1 MKVKELIAELQKCNP
16 EDLVFFDLYNSIQNN
31 EIPTFEQE
39 LHFSVDDVFIGR
51 GTERGFVYLS
61 EEEIITEE
69 ET

>member
-1 MKVKELIAELQKCNP
+1 VKVKELIAELQKCNP

-31 EIPTFEQE
+31 ETQTFEE
-39 LHFSVDDVFIGR
+39 LYFSVDDVFIGR

>member
-31 EIPTFEQE
+31 ETQTFEE

>member
-1 MKVKELIAELQKCNP
+1 VKVKELIAELQKCNP

-31 EIPTFEQE
+31 ETQTFEE